1 MWINNIAELPWKYTL
16 YTPEL
21 ACRKVLEM
29 CCFMQNFLARTLAD
43 FEMNLEKE
51 VLVPL
56 NKLSEVVFV
65 LVPNYMNWNRLY
77 SWPIHD
83 RCYAYRR
90 TCQRSWKTRNS
101 LLNLQQTGIMHA
113 SGDFCFVLFGH
124 FDQNMLQLL
133 LQCKSHLRIFT
144 ILFYEDCV
152 MNIYAICVSL
162 LDLRPAQVHRPS
174 KTDYERM

>member
-21 ACRKVLEM
+21 SCRKVLEM

-83 RCYAYRR
+83 RCYPYRR

-113 SGDFCFVLFGH
+113 SGDFVLFC
-124 FDQNMLQLL
+124 LV
-133 LQCKSHLRIFT
+133 
-144 ILFYEDCV
+144 ILTK
-152 MNIYAICVSL
+152 ICFNFSFNVNHTFVSL
-162 LDLRPAQVHRPS
+162 RSSFMKIVSWTFMQSVSHF
-174 KTDYERM
+174 